1 MNLYKFGWS
10 NVEYRKIN
18 RYIKLWYF
26 SRRFFFV
33 KMSSSSMWFF
43 IPIYL
48 IIISI
53 KLLFNST
60 LFLNKWIN
68 SESFWTFLFFNDFV
82 TRIFYN
88 IINVK
93 EEQFFMT
100 RKKKIYKLLNKIP
113 QIHII
118 RSRLAA
124 NRALSKRNRNIAEQ
138 SSSKKCRT

>member
-1 MNLYKFGWS
+1 MKLRLIGHVRRPRLRQIGLFSSSNNLWYYVCYSIKKWI
-10 NVEYRKIN
+10 YIN
-18 RYIKLWYF
+18 SDDRMLNIEKLIDILWYF

-48 IIISI
+48 VIISI

-88 IINVK
+88 IINAK
-93 EEQFFMT
+93 EKQFFMT
-100 RKKKIYKLLNKIP
+100 RKKNI
-113 QIHII
+113 QI
-118 RSRLAA
+118 A
-124 NRALSKRNRNIAEQ
+124 
-138 SSSKKCRT
+138 